1 VTLQQPDQGVRKTWE
16 APKLTHLGD
25 LDSHTGAAQV
35 SADDGPSGSG
45 TLGGASDTT
54 S

>member
-1 VTLQQPDQGVRKTWE
+1 VTLQKQDQRIAKTWQ
-16 APKLTHLGD
+16 APKLTHLGE

-35 SADDGPSGSG
+35 STDDGPSGSG
-45 TLGGASDTT
+45 SIGGDSDTT